1 MEKTMMQLPTMQNIQ
16 KKHLLVLAGILAL
29 GLILRLTVFGPPK
42 VEVVRLAKR
51 DLAAQVYGNGTVEAK
66 VVVNIASKITGR
78 IAEVGADQGD
88 PVKRG
93 QVLAKLDTIELQ
105 AQASQAAATAEKAA
119 ATVALEQANLQKAK
133 ASLLLAEKNSKRFSA
148 LAAKEL
154 VSTQE
159 AEQYET
165 AFLVAREEAARAAAA
180 LNSAGREK
188 TAVTAAMAASRSRL
202 NDALILAPEDGIII
216 RRDLEPGATVTAG
229 LPIFLLA
236 NPGTV
241 WVKANVDESQLKGVA
256 PGQPATITLRS
267 APGEKFPGQVARLA
281 WESDRVTEE
290 LEVDV
295 AFTPALKS
303 FRLGEQAE
311 VLIAAGARQGAPAI
325 PKGALVTKGKQ
336 RGVWVVEGNRLR
348 FQEVSTGIE
357 DAHFIEITSGLAG
370 NENIALVSPERMG
383 QLADGQK
390 VRVRK

>member
-1 MEKTMMQLPTMQNIQ
+1 MQTPLKLKIR
-16 KKHLLVLAGILAL
+16 KKHLLALAGLLAL
-29 GLILRLTVFGPPK
+29 GLVLRLTVFAPPT

-51 DLAAQVYGNGTVEAK
+51 DLVSQVYGNGTVEAK

-78 IAEVGADQGD
+78 IAEVAADQGD
-88 PVKRG
+88 VVKRG
-93 QVLAKLDTIELQ
+93 QVLAKLDATELQ
-105 AQASQAAATAEKAA
+105 AQAGQAGATAEKAGA
-119 ATVALEQANLQKAK
+119 AVALEQANLQKAR
-133 ASLLLAEKNSKRFSA
+133 ASLLLAEKSNRRFSA

-165 AFLVAREEAARAAAA
+165 AFLVARQEAARAAAA
-180 LNSAGREK
+180 LNSAERER
-188 TAVTAAMAASRSRL
+188 TAATAALAASRSRL
-202 NDALILAPEDGIII
+202 DDALILAPEDGVII

-236 NPGTV
+236 NPETV
-241 WVKANVDESQLKGVA
+241 WVKANVDESQLKGLA

-295 AFTPALKS
+295 AFTPARKT

-311 VLIAAGARQGAPAI
+311 VLIAAGARQGAPSI
-325 PKGALVTKGKQ
+325 PKGALVSKGRQ
-336 RGVWVVEGNRLR
+336 RGVWVVEKSRLR
-348 FQEVSTGIE
+348 FQEVSTGLE
-357 DAHFIEITSGLAG
+357 DPNFIEIATGLAG
-370 NENIALVSPERMG
+370 NEAIALVAPEKRQNFRNG
-383 QLADGQK
+383 RK

>member
-1 MEKTMMQLPTMQNIQ
+1 MQTPTMLKIQ
-16 KKHLLVLAGILAL
+16 KKHLLALAGLLAI

-42 VEVVRLAKR
+42 VQVVRLTKR
-51 DLAAQVYGNGTVEAK
+51 DLVAQVYGNGTVEAK

-78 IAEVGADQGD
+78 LAEVSADQGD
-88 PVKRG
+88 LVKRG
-93 QVLAKLDTIELQ
+93 QVLAKLDATELQ
-105 AQASQAAATAEKAA
+105 AQAQQAAATAEKAA
-119 ATVALEQANLQKAK
+119 AAIALEQANLQKAQ
-133 ASLLLAEKNSKRFSA
+133 AGLLLAEKNSKRFSA

-165 AFLVAREEAARAAAA
+165 AFLVARQEVARAAAA
-180 LNSAGREK
+180 LNSAGRERS
-188 TAVTAAMAASRSRL
+188 AATAAMAASRSRL
-202 NDALILAPEDGIII
+202 DDALILAPEDGVII

-236 NPGTV
+236 NPDTV

-295 AFTPALKS
+295 AFTPPLKN

-311 VLIAAGARQGAPAI
+311 VLISANARQGAMSL
-325 PKGALVTKGKQ
+325 PKAALVTRGNQ
-336 RGVWVVEGNRLR
+336 RGVWMVTGNRLQFR
-348 FQEVSTGIE
+348 EVVIGIE
-357 DAHFIEITSGLAG
+357 DSHFVEITSGLADQ
-370 NENIALVSPERMG
+370 EVIALAAPE
-383 QLADGQK
+383 QLQKFSDGRK

>member
-1 MEKTMMQLPTMQNIQ
+1 MQTPTMLKIQ
-16 KKHLLVLAGILAL
+16 KKHLLALAGLLAI

-42 VEVVRLAKR
+42 VQVVRLTKR
-51 DLAAQVYGNGTVEAK
+51 DLVAQVYGNGTVEAK

-78 IAEVGADQGD
+78 LAEVSADQGD
-88 PVKRG
+88 LVKRG
-93 QVLAKLDTIELQ
+93 QVLAKLDATELQ
-105 AQASQAAATAEKAA
+105 AQAQQAAATAEKAA
-119 ATVALEQANLQKAK
+119 AAIALEQANLQKAQ
-133 ASLLLAEKNSKRFSA
+133 AGLLLAEKNSKRFSA

-165 AFLVAREEAARAAAA
+165 AFLVARQEVARAAAA
-180 LNSAGREK
+180 LNSAGRERS
-188 TAVTAAMAASRSRL
+188 AATAAMAASRSRL
-202 NDALILAPEDGIII
+202 DDALILAPEDGVII

-236 NPGTV
+236 NPDTV

-290 LEVDV
+290 LEVNV
-295 AFTPALKS
+295 AFTPPLKN

-311 VLIAAGARQGAPAI
+311 VLISANARQGAMSL
-325 PKGALVTKGKQ
+325 PKAALVTRGNQ
-336 RGVWVVEGNRLR
+336 RGVWMVTGNRLQFR
-348 FQEVSTGIE
+348 EVVIGIE
-357 DAHFIEITSGLAG
+357 DSHFVEITSGLADQ
-370 NENIALVSPERMG
+370 EVIALAAPE
-383 QLADGQK
+383 QLQKFSDGRK

>member
-1 MEKTMMQLPTMQNIQ
+1 MQTPTMLKIQ
-16 KKHLLVLAGILAL
+16 KKHLLALAGLLAI

-42 VEVVRLAKR
+42 VQVVRLTKR

-66 VVVNIASKITGR
+66 VVVNVASKITGR
-78 IAEVGADQGD
+78 LAKVSADQGD
-88 PVKRG
+88 MVKRG
-93 QVLAKLDTIELQ
+93 QVLAKLDATELQ
-105 AQASQAAATAEKAA
+105 AQARQAAATAEKAA
-119 ATVALEQANLQKAK
+119 AAIALEQANLQKAQ
-133 ASLLLAEKNSKRFSA
+133 AGLLLAEKNSKRFSA

-165 AFLVAREEAARAAAA
+165 AFLVARQEVARAAAA
-180 LNSAGREK
+180 LNSAGRERS
-188 TAVTAAMAASRSRL
+188 AATAAMAASRSRL
-202 NDALILAPEDGIII
+202 DDTLILAPEDGAII

-236 NPGTV
+236 NPDTV

-295 AFTPALKS
+295 AFTPPLKN

-311 VLIAAGARQGAPAI
+311 VLISANARQGAMSL
-325 PKGALVTKGKQ
+325 PKAALVTRGNQ
-336 RGVWVVEGNRLR
+336 RGVWTVAGNRLQFR
-348 FQEVSTGIE
+348 EVVTGLE
-357 DAHFIEITSGLAG
+357 DSHFVEITSGLADQ
-370 NENIALVSPERMG
+370 EAIALAAPE
-383 QLADGQK
+383 QLQKFSNGQK

>member
-1 MEKTMMQLPTMQNIQ
+1 MQLPTMQKPQ
-16 KKHLLVLAGILAL
+16 KKHLLALAGILAL
-29 GLILRLTVFGPPK
+29 GLLLRLTVFGPPK
-42 VEVVRLAKR
+42 VQVVHLAKR
-51 DLAAQVYGNGTVEAK
+51 DLVAQVYGNGTVEAK

-88 PVKRG
+88 MVKRG
-93 QVLAKLDTIELQ
+93 QVLAKLDPTELQ
-105 AQASQAAATAEKAA
+105 AQANQAAATAEKAG
-119 ATVALEQANLQKAK
+119 ATVALEQANLQKAQ

-180 LNSAGREK
+180 LNSAGRER
-188 TAVTAAMAASRSRL
+188 TAATAALAASRSRL
-202 NDALILAPEDGIII
+202 DDALILAPEDGVII

-236 NPGTV
+236 NPETV

-267 APGEKFPGQVARLA
+267 APGEKFPGQVTRLA

-295 AFTPALKS
+295 AFTPARKS

-325 PKGALVTKGKQ
+325 PEGALVARGKQ
-336 RGVWVVEGNRLR
+336 RGVWVVANGRLR
-348 FQEVSTGIE
+348 FQEVATGLE
-357 DAHFIEITSGLAG
+357 DPQGMIEITSGLAG
-370 NENIALVSPERMG
+370 NEAIALAAPEKMQKFG
-383 QLADGQK
+383 NGQK

>member
-1 MEKTMMQLPTMQNIQ
+1 MQAPTKLKIQ
-16 KKHLLVLAGILAL
+16 KKYLLALAGILAV
-29 GLILRLTVFGPPK
+29 GLILRLTILGPTK
-42 VEVVRLAKR
+42 VQTVRVVKR

-78 IAEVGADQGD
+78 LAEVSVDQGD
-88 PVKRG
+88 TVKRG
-93 QVLAKLDTIELQ
+93 QVLAKLDATELQ
-105 AQASQAAATAEKAA
+105 AQAQQAGATSEKAA
-119 ATVALEQANLQKAK
+119 AAVALEQANLQKAQ
-133 ASLLLAEKNSKRFSA
+133 ANLLLAEKNSNRFSA

-188 TAVTAAMAASRSRL
+188 MATIAAFAASRSRL

-216 RRDLEPGATVTAG
+216 RRELEPGATVTAG

-236 NPGTV
+236 NPETV
-241 WVKANVDESQLKGVA
+241 WVKANVDESQLKGLA
-256 PGQPATITLRS
+256 PGQSATITLRS

-295 AFTPALKS
+295 AFTPPLEH

-311 VLIAAGARQGAPAI
+311 VLIAAGAKKDAPSI
-325 PKGALVTKGKQ
+325 PGTALVSRDNK
-336 RGVWVVEGNRLR
+336 RGVLVVDNNRLR

-357 DAHFIEITSGLAG
+357 DLQGMIEITAGLAG
-370 NENIALVSPERMG
+370 NEDIALTTPEKMSLLR
-383 QLADGQK
+383 DGQK
-390 VRVRK
+390 VRIRK